1 MGGNTGCK
9 RQDEDIEGDDMKTKV
24 TLLARVKEIREGKPF
39 FGFERVETYKKGKPV
54 VPKEPKDAE
63 TRVTSY
69 YLRFTE
75 GGKRITKPAGSNFS
89 DAVVALR
96 NKEVERRAHALY
108 IRVRLL

>member
-1 MGGNTGCK
+1 
-9 RQDEDIEGDDMKTKV
+9 MKSRV
-24 TLLARVKEIREGKPF
+24 TLLARVKEIREGKPI
-39 FGFERVETYKKGKPV
+39 FGFERVETYKKGRPV

-96 NKEVERRAHALY
+96 RSNQQASHAQPH
-108 IRVRLL
+108 LLAPRESAVTRTRPA